1 MDLMTDTAPDLAT
14 LEKKVDVGFT
24 RIDGQFAVVDERFKR
39 VDERFNRVDERFNRV
54 DERFNRVDD
63 ALAAIKEDSAKAE
76 ARSIRFEKTMKE
88 GFDRSDDRFELL
100 YARLLMIGAGLIGTL
115 IAAIATVIVTR
126 L

>member
-24 RIDGQFAVVDERFKR
+24 RVSGAFAVVDERFKQI
-39 VDERFNRVDERFNRV
+39 DERFKQVEERFKRV

-76 ARSIRFEKTMKE
+76 ARSIRFERTMKE
-88 GFDRSDDRFELL
+88 GFDRSDDRFERL
-100 YARLLMIGAGLIGTL
+100 YARFLMIGAGLTGTL
-115 IAAIATVIVTR
+115 VAAIGTVIVTH

>member
-1 MDLMTDTAPDLAT
+1 MGLMTDTTPDLAT

-24 RIDGQFAVVDERFKR
+24 RVDGQFAIIDERFKR
-39 VDERFNRVDERFNRV
+39 VDERFNQVDERFKRV

-76 ARSIRFEKTMKE
+76 ARSIRFERTMKE
-88 GFDRSDDRFELL
+88 GFDRSDDKFERL

-115 IAAIATVIVTR
+115 IAAIATVIVTH